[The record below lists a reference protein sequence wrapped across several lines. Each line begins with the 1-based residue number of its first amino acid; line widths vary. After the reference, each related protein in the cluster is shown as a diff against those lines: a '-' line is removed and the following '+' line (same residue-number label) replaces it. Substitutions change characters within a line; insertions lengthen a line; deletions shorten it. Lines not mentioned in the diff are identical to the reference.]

1 MLPAMRDE
9 DTELGYLARPGDD
22 PAPGVVLLHDV
33 WGLAAHTRDLAR
45 RLAGAGFAALAV
57 DLYRGL
63 PSREVG
69 SDPGRW
75 IRALPDPE
83 VLATVQAAIDALAGG
98 AARGRPVG
106 ITGFCMGG
114 QYTILAAA
122 ACTGLSSAVAFYG
135 MLSHEH
141 GLLAPAPG
149 EPPLDPARKP
159 RSPLE
164 AAAHAR
170 CPLLAL
176 FGADDTFIPVDDVRA
191 LERQLARAG
200 PGHVVSLY
208 AGAGHA
214 FLNDTRPD
222 LYRPHV
228 AAEAWPR
235 LLHWL
240 HPPTPGASLGDG
252 PSLRS

>member
-1 MLPAMRDE
+1 MLGAVR
-9 DTELGYLARPGDD
+9 TEQTALGYLARPGAD
-22 PAPGVVLLHDV
+22 PAPGVVMLHDV
-33 WGLAAHTRDLAR
+33 WGLAEHTRDLAR
-45 RLAGAGFAALAV
+45 RLAAEGFAVLAV
-57 DLYRGL
+57 DLYREL

-75 IRALPDPE
+75 IRGLSDPAL
-83 VLATVQAAIDALAGG
+83 LAVVQEAIDALAGG
-98 AARGRPVG
+98 AARGCKVG

-122 ACTGLSSAVAFYG
+122 ACTGLSAAVPCYG
-135 MLSHEH
+135 MLSHAH

-164 AAAHAR
+164 AAAQVR
-170 CPLLAL
+170 CPMLAL
-176 FGADDTFIPVDDVRA
+176 FGADDAFIPVDDVRA
-191 LERQLARAG
+191 FERELAKSG

-222 LYRPHV
+222 LYRP
-228 AAEAWPR
+228 AAAHEAWPR
-235 LLHWL
+235 LVSWL
-240 HPPTPGASLGDG
+240 
-252 PSLRS
+252 R